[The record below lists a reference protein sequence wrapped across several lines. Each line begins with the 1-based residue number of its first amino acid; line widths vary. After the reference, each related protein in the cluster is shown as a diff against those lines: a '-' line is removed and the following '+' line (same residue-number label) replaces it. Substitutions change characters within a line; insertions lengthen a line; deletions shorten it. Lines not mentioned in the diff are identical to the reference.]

1 MKEYVV
7 IKFQLNVLVFNFR
20 TIDKEEKSF
29 VNSNNIF
36 KDSLYYDLKYFKKN
50 FEKIVGFIKE
60 KYPNIN
66 LVRVLRLVTFKYI
79 ANIINELNIE
89 CLIFDFLSTIDAT
102 DYDLF
107 LQCSSLK
114 EIHCYFMSSDY
125 IYKFKEKN
133 VEVHISSDKVI
144 SEKFLELHDTDSKDS
159 LYYKKVINI
168 DEEYPLLI
176 EDLKEFLKI
185 NYKLRAIHIRV
196 YSKELISSIVDLVK
210 KDESRNV
217 VIFFHQENDKG
228 NFIVNNFKW
237 LKELSEKCKEDY
249 TCEFRI
255 IYSNAFLGKNLFKQL
270 TFNNLKLIL
279 ILCIYISAV
288 TLVIMKSYEYVEKM
302 SIASLNSELLNNQI
316 SEDNEEGP
324 EEDEFEETLSDSEV
338 EMEEEIPK
346 EVIKS
351 KYTFENSFKKLLS
364 INKETVAY
372 LTVKNTNIAYPVVQH
387 SDNSYYLGR
396 DFYKKKTV
404 MGWIYMDY
412 RNNPKEFD
420 DNTIIYGH
428 NMKNGTMFG
437 SLKKAYE
444 KSWRNNEENLTISLD
459 LPTGNYKFRIFSIYK
474 VDYTTD
480 YLVTKFSSNNSKEEF
495 IKMIT
500 KRSVFNSGVNV
511 GIDDKILT
519 LSTCTGSNNRRFV
532 VHAVLIK
539 EGDEG

>member
-7 IKFQLNVLVFNFR
+7 IKFELNVLVFNFR
-20 TIDKEEKSF
+20 TIDKEEKTF
-29 VNSNNIF
+29 VNSNKEY
-36 KDSLYYDLKYFKKN
+36 KDSLFYDLKYFKKN
-50 FEKIVGFIKE
+50 FDKILELLKT
-60 KYPNIN
+60 KYTNIN
-66 LVRVLRLVTFKYI
+66 LVRVVRLVTFKYI
-79 ANIINELNIE
+79 ASIVKELNIQ
-89 CLIFDFLSTIDAT
+89 CLIFDFLSTIDVE
-102 DYDLF
+102 DYELF
-107 LQCSSLK
+107 LECSSLK
-114 EIHCYFMSSDY
+114 EIHCYFMSSDF
-125 IYKFKEKN
+125 IYRFKEKN
-133 VEVHISSDKVI
+133 IEVHISSEKVI
-144 SEKFLELHDTDSKDS
+144 SDKFLELHDTDNKDS

-168 DEEYPLLI
+168 NEEYPLLI

-185 NYKLRAIHIRV
+185 NYKLKAIHIRV
-196 YSKELISSIVDLVK
+196 YSKDLISSIVDLVK
-210 KDESRNV
+210 ADESRNV
-217 VIFFHQENDKG
+217 IVFLHQENDKG

-255 IYSNAFLGKNLFKQL
+255 IYSNSFLGKNLFRQL

-302 SIASLNSELLNNQI
+302 SIASLNNELINNI
-316 SEDNEEGP
+316 PNDDLV
-324 EEDEFEETLSDSEV
+324 EDEVIFEETLSDSEV
-338 EMEEEIPK
+338 EMEEEVTQ

-372 LTVKNTNIAYPVVQH
+372 LTVKNTNISYPVVQH
-387 SDNSYYLGR
+387 SDNSYYLER

-404 MGWIYMDY
+404 MGWIFMDY

-459 LPTGNYKFRIFSIYK
+459 LPSGSYKFRIFSIYK

-480 YLVTKFSSNNSKEEF
+480 YLVTKFSSNSSKEEF

-500 KRSVFNSGVNV
+500 NRSVFKSGVNV
-511 GIDDKILT
+511 GVEDKILT
-519 LSTCTGSNNRRFV
+519 LSTCTGSNNRRLV

-539 EGDEG
+539 EGE

>member
-7 IKFQLNVLVFNFR
+7 IKFELNVLVFDFR
-20 TIDKEEKSF
+20 TVDKEERTL
-29 VNSNNIF
+29 VNSNKEY
-36 KDSLYYDLKYFKKN
+36 KDSLFYDLKYFKKN
-50 FEKIVGFIKE
+50 FDKILEILKT
-60 KYPNIN
+60 KNNNIN
-66 LVRVLRLVTFKYI
+66 IIRVMRLVTFKYI
-79 ANIINELNIE
+79 ADIINALNIE
-89 CLIFDFLSTIDAT
+89 CLIFDFLSTIDIE
-102 DYDLF
+102 DYELF
-107 LQCSSLK
+107 LQCNSLK
-114 EIHCYFMSSDY
+114 EIYCYFMSSDF
-125 IYKFKEKN
+125 IYRFKEKN
-133 VEVHISSDKVI
+133 IEIHINSEKVI
-144 SEKFLELHDTDSKDS
+144 SDKFLELHNTDNKDS
-159 LYYKKVINI
+159 LYYKKVLNIN
-168 DEEYPLLI
+168 EEYPLLL

-185 NYKLRAIHIRV
+185 NYKLRAIHVRV
-196 YSKELISSIVDLVK
+196 YSKDLISSIVDLVK
-210 KDESRNV
+210 SDESRNV
-217 VIFFHQENDKG
+217 IVFLHQENDKG

-249 TCEFRI
+249 TYEFRI
-255 IYSNAFLGKNLFKQL
+255 IYSNAFLGKNLFRQL

-302 SIASLNSELLNNQI
+302 SIASLNSDLLNNI
-316 SEDNEEGP
+316 EDDETL
-324 EEDEFEETLSDSEV
+324 EDELEFEETLSDSEV
-338 EMEEEIPK
+338 EMEEEIPQ

-351 KYTFENSFKKLLS
+351 KYTFDNSFKKLLS

-372 LTVKNTNIAYPVVQH
+372 LTVKNTNISYPVVQH

-444 KSWRNNEENLTISLD
+444 SSWRKNEENLTISLD
-459 LPTGNYKFRIFSIYK
+459 LPTGSYKFRIFSIYK

-480 YLVTKFSSNNSKEEF
+480 YLVTKFSSASSKEDF

-500 KRSVFNSGVNV
+500 NRSVFKSGINV
-511 GIDDKILT
+511 GVEDKILT
-519 LSTCTGSNNRRFV
+519 LSTCTGSNNRRLV

-539 EGDEG
+539 EGEDK

>member
-1 MKEYVV
+1 MKECVV
-7 IKFQLNVLVFNFR
+7 IKFEANVLVFDFR

-29 VNSNNIF
+29 VNSNNEY
-36 KDSLYYDLKYFKKN
+36 KDSLFYDLKYFKKHY
-50 FEKIVGFIKE
+50 EKIVSNIKN
-60 KYPNIN
+60 KYSNIN
-66 LVRVLRLVTFKYI
+66 LVRVVRLVTFKYI
-79 ANIINELNIE
+79 SYIIKELNIE
-89 CLIFDFLSTIDAT
+89 CLILDFLSTMDVE
-102 DYDLF
+102 DYELF

-114 EIHCYFMSSDY
+114 EIYCYFMSSDF

-133 VEVHISSDKVI
+133 IEVHISSEKKI
-144 SEKFLELHDTDSKDS
+144 SDKFLELHDTDNKDS
-159 LYYKKVINI
+159 LYYKKVITI
-168 DEEYPLLI
+168 SEEYPLLI

-196 YSKELISSIVDLVK
+196 YSKELIDSIVDLVK
-210 KDESRNV
+210 NDESRNV
-217 VIFFHQENDKG
+217 VIFLHQENDKG

-237 LKELSEKCKEDY
+237 LKELSDKCKEDY

-288 TLVIMKSYEYVEKM
+288 SLVIMKSYEYVEKM
-302 SIASLNSELLNNQI
+302 SIASLNSELLNNQGP
-316 SEDNEEGP
+316 DEEEV
-324 EEDEFEETLSDSEV
+324 EEEVFEETLSDTDR
-338 EMEEEIPK
+338 EMEEEIPQ

-351 KYTFENSFKKLLS
+351 KYTFDKSFKKLLS

-372 LTVKNTNIAYPVVQH
+372 LTVKNTQIAYPVVQH

-404 MGWIYMDY
+404 MGWVYMDY

-437 SLKKAYE
+437 SLKKVLE
-444 KSWRNNEENLTISLD
+444 SSWRKNEENMTISLD
-459 LPTGNYKFRIFSIYK
+459 LPTGSYKFKIFSIYK

-480 YLVTKFSSNNSKEEF
+480 YLVTKFHSTSSKEDF
-495 IKMIT
+495 INMIT
-500 KRSVFNSGVNV
+500 KRSIFNSGIKV
-511 GIDDKILT
+511 GTDDNILT
-519 LSTCTGSNNRRFV
+519 LSTCTGSNNRRLV

-539 EGDEG
+539 EGEE